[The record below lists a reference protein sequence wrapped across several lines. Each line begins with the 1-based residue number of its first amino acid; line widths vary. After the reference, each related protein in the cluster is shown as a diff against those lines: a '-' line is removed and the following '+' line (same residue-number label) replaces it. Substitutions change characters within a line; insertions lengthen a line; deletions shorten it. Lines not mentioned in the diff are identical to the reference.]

1 MLAITQG
8 GNRILEREAI
18 NIITL
23 TTDFGTD
30 DWFVGSMKG
39 VILGIN
45 PQATVVDITHEIPG
59 GDIRAAAFALLACY
73 RCFPRDTIHVAV
85 VDPGVGSSRA
95 AIAVRTQNYMF
106 VGPDDGILS
115 LALAQEQVLEI
126 RRLDHS
132 QYFHKPVS
140 HTFHGRDVFAP
151 VAAHLT
157 LGVPLKDFGAE
168 LTKYV
173 QVAWPQ
179 VSVCDG
185 VVHGEVVYIDHFG
198 NAITNIA
205 PADLTKLTRHAPTV
219 FLRSE
224 EVCPV
229 KNYYQEVASGEA
241 VAAMGSS
248 GFLEIAVNGG
258 HAARAL
264 GLRLGEPVEVHG
276 APGAMKPL
284 KSM

>member
-1 MLAITQG
+1 M
-8 GNRILEREAI
+8 

-23 TTDFGTD
+23 MSDFGTT

-45 PQATVVDITHEIPG
+45 PQAAVVDITHEIPG
-59 GDIRAAAFALLACY
+59 GSIHAAAFALLASY
-73 RCFPRDTIHVAV
+73 RCFPQNTIHVAV

-95 AIAVRTQNYMF
+95 AIAVRTQNYVF
-106 VGPDDGILS
+106 VGPDNGILS
-115 LALAQEQVLEI
+115 LALAQESVLEI

-157 LGVPLKDFGAE
+157 LGVPLKDFGTE

-179 VSVCDG
+179 ASVRDS

-198 NAITNIA
+198 NAITNITA
-205 PADLTKLTRHAPTV
+205 ADLAKLAQHAPSV

-224 EVCPV
+224 EVCAV

-241 VAAMGSS
+241 VAVIGSS
-248 GFLEIAVNGG
+248 GFLEIGVNGG
-258 HAARAL
+258 HAVRAL
-264 GLRLGEPVEVHG
+264 GLRLGESVELHG
-276 APGAMKPL
+276 APSAMK
-284 KSM
+284 